1 MALKIRTPKTAAVA
15 LAVTVAAVSLG
26 TALPSAAAGYTAS
39 AGPWSAAVALTGADG
54 QQTLIDVQVAG
65 DGAAFALWRD
75 KAAGATGWD
84 FRTAVRPAGTT
95 TWSAPHTLATGRAE
109 NSAAVLAVSADGR
122 AVVSWL
128 DGSGADGS
136 LVALAAG
143 WNPATAAWS
152 APATLAA
159 WDGLDMST
167 PRLAAAADG
176 TFTAVW
182 DQGDGYRK
190 YDVRTAA
197 LAPGDQAWSAP
208 RTLASTT
215 TGSLWSIDLA
225 VAPGGAAT
233 AVWDELN
240 RFTGEHTVST
250 ATRTSARSRWSGAS
264 VLPGTDATSSD
275 VQVAMDAK
283 NASTVLWRNGANDL
297 KSATRTA
304 PSGSWSAAQTAVSAI
319 NYSDGSEPLAAPN
332 GDVTYVWTGWS
343 PTAGVPIVQTVT
355 RTAST
360 GTWSAP
366 KTLSTGYV
374 NWRVDASIGAD
385 GTVQVVWPQV
395 PSIDNGNDHY
405 LEWAVRADGT
415 WSRATALNSTPVVDV
430 PNTDALAGEV
440 AAGPDGRATVLW
452 RKAEYVGSGGYTSQV
467 WSEAQTLLM
476 VKPQITTNA
485 AVSGTARTGSTLT
498 CSAAWNGTNAKA
510 ALAWLRDGAV
520 ISGATAKTRVLTS
533 ADYAHKVS
541 CRVTVSN
548 GAGSV
553 ASTSPARKIEVGPA
567 LKTTTAPSI
576 SGSVKV
582 GHKLTAARGTWS
594 PSATSY
600 TYQWKRNGK
609 TIKGATKSAYA
620 PVKADR
626 GRKITVTITAH
637 RSGWTNGAATTKPV
651 TVR

>member
-1 MALKIRTPKTAAVA
+1 MALKIRRPKTVAVA
-15 LAVTVAAVSLG
+15 LAATVAAVSSG
-26 TALPSAAAGYTAS
+26 ITLPSAAAGYTAS
-39 AGPWSAAVALTGADG
+39 AGPWSTAVSLTGAYG

-75 KAAGATGWD
+75 KAAGAGGWD
-84 FRTAVRPAGTT
+84 FRTAVRPAGRA
-95 TWSAPHTLATGRAE
+95 TWGAPHTLATGRDK

-122 AVVSWL
+122 AVVTWL

-143 WNPATAAWS
+143 WDPATAAWS

-159 WDGLDMST
+159 WDGLDMSA

-182 DQGDGYRK
+182 DQGDGYRN
-190 YDVRTAA
+190 YDVRTAS
-197 LAPGDQAWSAP
+197 LAPGDRVWSAP
-208 RTLASTT
+208 RTLGSTT
-215 TGSLWSIDLA
+215 TGSIWSIDLA

-240 RFTGEHTVST
+240 RSTYEHTVST
-250 ATRTSARSRWSGAS
+250 ATRTSAQTSWSSAS
-264 VLPGTDATSSD
+264 VLPGTDATSSN

-283 NASTVLWRNGANDL
+283 SATTVLWRNGADDL

-304 PSGSWSAAQTAVSAI
+304 PSGSWGAAQTAVSAI
-319 NYSDGSEPLAAPN
+319 DYSAGSEPLAAPN

-343 PTAGVPIVQTVT
+343 RTAGTPVVQTVT

-374 NWRVDASIGAD
+374 NWQVDASIGAD

-395 PSIDNGNDHY
+395 PSIDNGDDNY
-405 LEWAVRADGT
+405 LEWAVRAAGS
-415 WSRATALNSTPVVDV
+415 WSKATVLNSTPVAAV

-452 RKAEYVGSGGYTSQV
+452 RKAEYTGSDGYTSQV
-467 WSEAQTLLM
+467 WSQSQTLLT
-476 VKPQITTNA
+476 KPQITTNA

-498 CSAAWNGTNAKA
+498 CSAAWNGTNTKA
-510 ALAWLRDGAV
+510 TWSWLRDGAV
-520 ISGATAKTRVLTS
+520 ISGATARTRALTS

-541 CRVTVSN
+541 CRIAVSN

-553 ASTSPARKIEVGPA
+553 ASTSPALKVAVGPA
-567 LKTTTAPSI
+567 LKATTAPSI
-576 SGSVKV
+576 SGSAKV
-582 GHKLTAARGTWS
+582 GYKLTAARGTWS

-609 TIKGATKSAYA
+609 SISGATKSTYVL
-620 PVKADR
+620 VKADR
-626 GRKITVTITAH
+626 GQKVTVKITAH
-637 RSGWTNGAATTKPV
+637 RDGWANGTATTKPV

>member
-1 MALKIRTPKTAAVA
+1 MALKIPRPKTAAVA
-15 LAVTVAAVSLG
+15 LAATVAAVALG
-26 TALPSAAAGYTAS
+26 TAHPATAAGYTAS
-39 AGPWSAAVALTGADG
+39 AGPWNTAVALTGADD
-54 QQTLIDVQVAG
+54 QQTLVDVQVAG
-65 DGAAFALWRD
+65 DGTAFALWRD
-75 KAAGATGWD
+75 KAAGATSWD
-84 FRTAVRPAGTT
+84 FQAAVRPAGSAM
-95 TWSAPHTLATGRAE
+95 WSAPHTLATGRDK
-109 NSAAVLAVSADGR
+109 SSPAVLAVSAAGL
-122 AVVSWL
+122 AVVTWL

-182 DQGDGYRK
+182 DQGDGSRN
-190 YDVRTAA
+190 YDVRAA
-197 LAPGDQAWSAP
+197 TLAPGDRVWSAP
-208 RTLASTT
+208 RTLGSTS
-215 TGSLWSIDLA
+215 TGSIWSLDLA

-233 AVWDELN
+233 VVWNELS

-250 ATRTSARSRWSGAS
+250 ATRTSAQGSWSSAS
-264 VLPGTDATSSD
+264 ALPGTDATSSN

-283 NASTVLWRNGANDL
+283 NATTVLWRNSADDL
-297 KSATRTA
+297 KSATRTV
-304 PSGSWSAAQTAVSAI
+304 PSGGWGAAQTAVSAI

-332 GDVTYVWTGWS
+332 GDVTYVWSGWS
-343 PTAGVPIVQTVT
+343 STAGTPVVRTVT

-374 NWRVDASIGAD
+374 NWQVDASIGAD

-395 PSIDNGNDHY
+395 PSIDNGNDNY

-415 WSRATALNSTPVVDV
+415 WSKATALNSSPVAAV

-452 RKAEYVGSGGYTSQV
+452 RKAEYAGGSYTSQV
-467 WSEAQTLLM
+467 WSQSQTLLP
-476 VKPQITTNA
+476 KPRITTNA

-498 CSAAWNGTNAKA
+498 CSAAWNGTNTKA
-510 ALAWLRDGAV
+510 TWSWLRDGTV
-520 ISGATAKTRVLTS
+520 VSGATAKTRTLTS

-553 ASTSPARKIEVGPA
+553 ASTSPALNVAVGPA
-567 LKTTTAPSI
+567 LKATTAPSI

-582 GHKLTAARGTWS
+582 GYKLTAARGTWS

-609 TIKGATKSAYA
+609 SISGATKSTYVL
-620 PVKADR
+620 VKADR
-626 GRKITVTITAH
+626 GQKITVKITAH
-637 RSGWTNGAATTKPV
+637 RNGWTNGTATTKPV

>member
-1 MALKIRTPKTAAVA
+1 MALKIRRPKTVAVTLAATVAAVA
-15 LAVTVAAVSLG
+15 LG
-26 TALPSAAAGYTAS
+26 TAHPATAAGYTAS
-39 AGPWSAAVALTGADG
+39 AGPWNTAVALTGADD
-54 QQTLIDVQVAG
+54 QQTLVDVQVAG
-65 DGAAFALWRD
+65 DGTAFALWRD
-75 KAAGATGWD
+75 KAAGATSWD
-84 FRTAVRPAGTT
+84 FQAAVRPAGSAM
-95 TWSAPHTLATGRAE
+95 WSAPHTLATGRDK
-109 NSAAVLAVSADGR
+109 SSPAVLAVSAAGR
-122 AVVSWL
+122 AVVTWL

-182 DQGDGYRK
+182 DQGDGNWN
-190 YDVRTAA
+190 YDVRAA
-197 LAPGDQAWSAP
+197 TLAPGDQVWSAP
-208 RTLASTT
+208 RTLGSTS
-215 TGSLWSIDLA
+215 TGSIWSLDLA

-233 AVWDELN
+233 VVWNEFS
-240 RFTGEHTVST
+240 RSTGDHTLST
-250 ATRTSARSRWSGAS
+250 ATRASAQGSWSSAS
-264 VLPGTDATSSD
+264 ALPGTDATSSN

-283 NASTVLWRNGANDL
+283 NATTVLWRSSADDL
-297 KSATRTA
+297 KSATRTI
-304 PSGSWSAAQTAVSAI
+304 PSGGWGAAQTAVYAI

-343 PTAGVPIVQTVT
+343 STAGTPVVQTVT

-374 NWRVDASIGAD
+374 NWQVDASIGAD

-395 PSIDNGNDHY
+395 PGIDNGNDNY

-415 WSRATALNSTPVVDV
+415 WSKATALNSSPVAAV

-452 RKAEYVGSGGYTSQV
+452 RKAEYAGGGSYTSQV
-467 WSEAQTLLM
+467 WSQSQTLLT
-476 VKPQITTNA
+476 KPRITTNA

-498 CSAAWNGTNAKA
+498 CSAAWNGTNTKA
-510 ALAWLRDGAV
+510 TWSWLRDGTV
-520 ISGATAKTRVLTS
+520 VSGATAKTRALTS

-553 ASTSPARKIEVGPA
+553 ASTSPALKVAVGPA
-567 LKTTTAPSI
+567 LKATTAPSI

-582 GHKLTAARGTWS
+582 GYKLTAARGTWS

-600 TYQWKRNGK
+600 TYQWKRNG
-609 TIKGATKSAYA
+609 TSISGATKSTYVL
-620 PVKADR
+620 VKADR
-626 GRKITVTITAH
+626 GQKITVKITAH
-637 RSGWTNGAATTKPV
+637 RNGWTNGTATTKPV